1 MRTPIAAES
10 TRAGF
15 MDWNLLGWHVMG
27 RYDDITPEKLRAELL
42 RFAEL
47 VQRMDREDLLLR
59 SSPRI
64 LKMLGELRQM
74 LFAYEIRGAR
84 HLGGKDLPGPQD
96 QAGESESPAGIDPAS
111 LRVVQDALKREKE
124 LQDELERRLL
134 DRQEE
139 QD

>member
-1 MRTPIAAES
+1 
-10 TRAGF
+10 
-15 MDWNLLGWHVMG
+15 MG

-47 VQRMDREDLLLR
+47 IQRMDRDDLLLR

-84 HLGGKDLPGPQD
+84 HLGGKDLPGPQ
-96 QAGESESPAGIDPAS
+96 APSGVEEPPPGIDLAS
-111 LRVVQDALKREKE
+111 WRVVQEALQREKE
-124 LQDELERRLL
+124 LQEELERRLL

>member
-1 MRTPIAAES
+1 
-10 TRAGF
+10 
-15 MDWNLLGWHVMG
+15 MG
-27 RYDDITPEKLRAELL
+27 RYDDITPEKLRSELL

-47 VQRMDREDLLLR
+47 LQRMDREELLLR

-84 HLGGKDLPGPQD
+84 HLGGKDLPGP
-96 QAGESESPAGIDPAS
+96 SEPAEASDGPAGIDPTS
-111 LRVVQDALKREKE
+111 WRVVQDAMKREKE

-134 DRQEE
+134 DRQED

>member
-1 MRTPIAAES
+1 
-10 TRAGF
+10 
-15 MDWNLLGWHVMG
+15 MG
-27 RYDDITPEKLRAELL
+27 RYDDITPDKLRAELL

-47 VQRMDREDLLLR
+47 IQRMDKDQLLLR

-84 HLGGKDLPGPQD
+84 HLGGKDLPGQD
-96 QAGESESPAGIDPAS
+96 AQPAGGEATGGIDAAS
-111 LRVVQDALKREKE
+111 WRVVQEALQREKE
-124 LQDELERRLL
+124 LQEELERRLL

-139 QD
+139 EQD

>member
-1 MRTPIAAES
+1 
-10 TRAGF
+10 
-15 MDWNLLGWHVMG
+15 MDWNLLDGRAMG
-27 RYDDITPEKLRAELL
+27 RYDDITPEKLRTELL

-47 VQRMDREDLLLR
+47 IQRMDKDELLLR

-84 HLGGKDLPGPQD
+84 HLGGKDLPGDQD
-96 QAGESESPAGIDPAS
+96 SPAASEGPTGIDPAS
-111 LRVVQDALKREKE
+111 WRVVQEALQREKE

-134 DRQEE
+134 DRPKE

>member
-1 MRTPIAAES
+1 
-10 TRAGF
+10 
-15 MDWNLLGWHVMG
+15 MG

-47 VQRMDREDLLLR
+47 IQRMDRDQLLLR

-74 LFAYEIRGAR
+74 LFAFEIRGAR
-84 HLGGKDLPGPQD
+84 HLGGKDLPGPPG
-96 QAGESESPAGIDPAS
+96 AEGVEGASEEIDADS
-111 LRVVQDALKREKE
+111 LRIVREALLREKE
-124 LQDELERRLL
+124 LQDELERRLF
-134 DRQEE
+134 DPRKD

>member
-1 MRTPIAAES
+1 
-10 TRAGF
+10 
-15 MDWNLLGWHVMG
+15 MG
-27 RYDDITPEKLRAELL
+27 RYDDITREKARSELL

-47 VQRMDREDLLLR
+47 IQRMDRDEILLQ

-84 HLGGKDLPGPQD
+84 HLGGKDLPGPR
-96 QAGESESPAGIDPAS
+96 SEPEGQEGPAGTDPAS
-111 LRVVQDALKREKE
+111 WRVVQEALRREKE
-124 LQDELERRLL
+124 FQEELERRLF
-134 DRQEE
+134 DGHEE

>member
-1 MRTPIAAES
+1 
-10 TRAGF
+10 
-15 MDWNLLGWHVMG
+15 MDRKLLGGHAMG

-47 VQRMDREDLLLR
+47 IQRMDADQLLLR

-84 HLGGKDLPGPQD
+84 HLGGKDLPG
-96 QAGESESPAGIDPAS
+96 GLTEGSEATGGIDPAS
-111 LRVVQDALKREKE
+111 WRVVQEALQREKE

-134 DRQEE
+134 DRQDE
-139 QD
+139 QE

>member
-1 MRTPIAAES
+1 
-10 TRAGF
+10 
-15 MDWNLLGWHVMG
+15 MG

-42 RFAEL
+42 RFADL
-47 VQRMDREDLLLR
+47 LQRMDRDDLLLR

-96 QAGESESPAGIDPAS
+96 PERPSEGSPAIDPAS
-111 LRVVQDALKREKE
+111 WRVVQDALKREKE
-124 LQDELERRLL
+124 LQEELERRLL